1 MNNRLKDE
9 VFYEIYPNSFKDSN
23 GDGYGDFQGIIE
35 KLDYVKNLG
44 VTAIWLNPHFDSPFK
59 DGGYD
64 VRDFYHA
71 SKRFGSDEEFFK
83 LVDEIHARGMKIII
97 DLVCGHTSEENEIFL
112 KSASAYPSEYD
123 DMFIWSDNPWV
134 APEGYNFM
142 RGRFDRNG
150 SYMVNFFSTQP
161 ALNYGF
167 RNPKEPWQI
176 HYKDERVLKTRQYMV
191 SVMEH
196 YLSKGVDGFR
206 VDMADYLVKDDPHED
221 KSASIEIWQDM
232 IGQIRKNYPNAIFV
246 SEWCNPYQSLK
257 AGFDMDFV
265 LDRHNDFFNDL
276 ARREDWDKDSIS
288 FLKINSKL
296 NIEENMKIMER
307 KILDNKD
314 LGYLSFISCNH
325 DMPRPT
331 RFLNE
336 KELRMFYTILFT
348 LPGVPFLY
356 YGDEIEMIY
365 HEGLPSKECGYGRT
379 GTRTPMVW
387 DNSYNKGF
395 SNAKVEDL
403 FLPIDPTTSLQDKEN
418 DKNSIYYLIKDLIK
432 FRKENEDLKGNNIKF
447 ISCDNRLLVYQRNNY
462 LVIINPSSET
472 KQYSI
477 NSNEMLFVDG
487 NASLDNNMLKI
498 DSQSSVILKLN

>member
-1 MNNRLKDE
+1 MNNNLKKE
-9 VFYEIYPNSFKDSN
+9 IFYEIYPNSFKDSN
-23 GDGYGDFQGIIE
+23 NDGYGDFQGIIG

-64 VRDFYHA
+64 VKDYFHA
-71 SKRFGSDEEFFK
+71 SKRFGTDEEFFQ
-83 LVDEIHARGMKIII
+83 LVEEVHKRDMKIII
-97 DLVCGHTSEENEIFL
+97 DLVCGHTSEENEMFL
-112 KSASAYPSEYD
+112 KSASPYPSEYD

-167 RNPKEPWQI
+167 KNPKYSWQI
-176 HYKDERVLKTRQYMV
+176 HYKDERVLKTRDYMV
-191 SVMEH
+191 SVMEY

-206 VDMADYLVKDDPHED
+206 VDMADYLVKDDDD

-232 IGQIRKNYPNAIFV
+232 IGRVRKNYPNVIMV
-246 SEWCNPYQSLK
+246 SEWCNPYQALK
-257 AGFDMDFV
+257 AGFDLDFV

-276 ARREDWDKDSIS
+276 ARREDWDSNGIS
-288 FLKINSKL
+288 FLRSNSNLDIN
-296 NIEENMKIMER
+296 ENMKIMER

-325 DMPRPT
+325 DMPRPN

-336 KELRMFYTILFT
+336 KELRMFYIILFT

-356 YGDEIEMIY
+356 YGDEIEMVY
-365 HEGLPSKECGYGRT
+365 QEGIPSKECGYGRT
-379 GTRTPMVW
+379 GSRTPMVW
-387 DNSYNKGF
+387 DNSENKGF
-395 SNAKVEDL
+395 SKAKKEDL
-403 FLPIDPTTSLQDKEN
+403 FLPIDETTSVVDKEN
-418 DKNSIYYLIKDLIK
+418 QKESIYYLIKELIK
-432 FRKENEDLKGNNIKF
+432 FRKENESLQGNEIKF
-447 ISCDNRLLVYQRNNY
+447 VTCDDRLLIYQRNDN
-462 LVIINPSSET
+462 LVVINPSLES
-472 KQYSI
+472 KI
-477 NSNEMLFVDG
+477 IDVNSQKILFKDG
-487 NASLDNNMLKI
+487 NVTLNNNKLVI
-498 DSQSSVILKLN
+498 NSQSSVILKINS